1 MATVRGGEKSVLLVV
16 DLQAGVVANVWEG
29 DRVVGNAAEAV
40 SKARAAGAPVVW
52 VQHSDDELVHGTPE
66 WELAAELVPADGEP
80 VIHKHFNSSWEATE
94 LDDVLAGLGATRIVL
109 AGCATNWCIRA
120 TAYGALD
127 RGYDLTL
134 VKDAHTTETME
145 FDDGKVI
152 PAEHVI
158 DELNVCMRWVSYPG
172 LSNTT
177 AKVAELDFR
186 SA

>member
-1 MATVRGGEKSVLLVV
+1 VLLVV
-16 DLQAGVVANVWEG
+16 DLQVGVVANAWEG
-29 DRVVGNAAEAV
+29 GRVVGNAAAAV
-40 SKARAAGAPVVW
+40 SKARAAGVPVVW
-52 VQHSDDELVHGTPE
+52 VQHSDDELVHGSPE
-66 WELAAELVPADGEP
+66 WELAPELVPAEGEP

-94 LDDVLAGLGATRIVL
+94 LDDVLAGLGATRVVL

-145 FDDGKVI
+145 FADGKVI

-158 DELNVCMRWVSYPG
+158 DDLNVCMRWVSYPG
-172 LSNTT
+172 LANTT
-177 AKVAELDFR
+177 TTTAELAFHE
-186 SA
+186 S